1 MEQIQ
6 HEGGKSLDKFVNL
19 VIKLVNKLVNKLK
32 SITIKNN

>member
-6 HEGGKSLDKFVNL
+6 NEGGKSLDKLVN
-19 VIKLVNKLVNKLK
+19 KLVKLVNKLK

>member
-6 HEGGKSLDKFVNL
+6 NEGGKTLD
-19 VIKLVNKLVNKLK
+19 KLVNSIVKLVNKLK

>member
-6 HEGGKSLDKFVNL
+6 NEGGKSLDK
-19 VIKLVNKLVNKLK
+19 LVNSIVKLVNKLK

>member
-6 HEGGKSLDKFVNL
+6 HEGGKTLDKVVNL